1 MTIKSIERSIP
12 KLSPSERI
20 HLIESLVASLDKPD
34 PSIERAW
41 AKESDKRLA
50 AYKKG
55 KIKGIPLETIKKHFN
70 K

>member
-1 MTIKSIERSIP
+1 MTIKTIERSIP
-12 KLSPSERI
+12 KLSPAERI
-20 HLIESLVASLDKPD
+20 HLIESLVASLDQPD

-55 KIKGIPLETIKKHFN
+55 QLKGIPLETIKKRFS